1 MSVGFAFE
9 CEKLGDKE
17 IQNKIVMSLVVVRQV
32 SHAQQVTTEID
43 KALIHTLQLLSV

>member
-17 IQNKIVMSLVVVRQV
+17 IQNNISNVFGSRKTSITRPASDYR
-32 SHAQQVTTEID
+32 D
-43 KALIHTLQLLSV
+43 